1 MQNNNKTS
9 KEKSQEIKNRTI
21 KMSQYITKTNI
32 SDPKNLN
39 VAGKDNVY
47 IQKKRKRS
55 LSDKKAYLKA
65 EKISALH
72 KMQFSHD
79 SVLSGINWKQIK
91 ALIPNKT
98 TTEIK
103 SFAKYFFYKMKSC
116 KEDNLGIDFT
126 SNSINNLKDMLYQIK
141 SKYPNI
147 IDSISILTKLTNKN
161 VKIRKYNK
169 KILKK
174 NMKKGEKTN

>member
-47 IQKKRKRS
+47 IQKKRNRS
-55 LSDKKAYLKA
+55 LSDKKAYFKA

-72 KMQFSHD
+72 KTQFSHD

-103 SFAKYFFYKMKSC
+103 SFIFFQLIPDITESC
-116 KEDNLGIDFT
+116 EDC
-126 SNSINNLKDMLYQIK
+126 
-141 SKYPNI
+141 
-147 IDSISILTKLTNKN
+147 IL
-161 VKIRKYNK
+161 
-169 KILKK
+169 
-174 NMKKGEKTN
+174 